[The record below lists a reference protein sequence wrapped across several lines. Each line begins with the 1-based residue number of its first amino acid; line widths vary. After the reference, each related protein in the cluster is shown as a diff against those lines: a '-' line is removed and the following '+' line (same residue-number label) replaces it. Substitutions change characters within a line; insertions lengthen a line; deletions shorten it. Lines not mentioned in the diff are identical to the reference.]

1 MLVVLVGSVSSLH
14 YFTYREREE
23 AIRTGWAMRELLEKS
38 PKVEGQIL
46 LETTYWDS
54 EAVRILSNAPERF
67 VNDRAIQSLSPNNP
81 SLLVV
86 LSHEEIEQFLVDH
99 HIRLAVFR
107 SPELKQV
114 LQDHLRAKAL
124 AHEGAYTIFA
134 LDTRQAERPYRLGN
148 KRDG

>member
-1 MLVVLVGSVSSLH
+1 
-14 YFTYREREE
+14 
-23 AIRTGWAMRELLEKS
+23 MRKLLEKS

-67 VNDRAIQSLSPNNP
+67 VNDRKIQELSPNNS
-81 SLLVV
+81 SLLVT
-86 LSHEEIEQFLVDH
+86 LSREEIEQFLVDH

-107 SPELKQV
+107 SRELKQV

-124 AHEGAYTIFA
+124 AHEGSYTIFA
-134 LDTRQAERPYRLGN
+134 LDMRQAARPYRLGN